1 MAYKERKQNSPRLL
15 DSLGQRAAPLN
26 KFRVVGV
33 NNVAR
38 QVWDYGVYSSY
49 TDAKQLVDNPPD
61 PACNFYVHNSY
72 NRVMYSSR

>member
-1 MAYKERKQNSPRLL
+1 MAYKNPEQNSPRLL
-15 DSLGQRAAPLN
+15 STLLQRAAPPK

-33 NNVAR
+33 NNNAR

-49 TDAKQLVDNPPD
+49 TDAKQVVDNPPD
-61 PACNFYVHNSY
+61 PACNFYIHNSY